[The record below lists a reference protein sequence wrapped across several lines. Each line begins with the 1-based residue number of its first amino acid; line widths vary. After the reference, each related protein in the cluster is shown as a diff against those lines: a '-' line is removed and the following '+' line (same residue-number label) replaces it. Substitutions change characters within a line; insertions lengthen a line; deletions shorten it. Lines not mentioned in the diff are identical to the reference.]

1 MKRRGQSLVLAAVA
15 CLGLALG
22 VLATVQMGRA
32 VHQRI
37 HVQNVADAAAYSV
50 AAAQARAYNFW
61 AFSNR
66 AQITHYNA
74 MMGLQA
80 YASYLS
86 FMPYA
91 LASLSDTVYEASS
104 RTASFACCRALHG
117 WGCGCVPTWGG
128 LRDLF
133 PSLCRVALT
142 ARDVMRSQRRVFERM
157 HNVAETFDP
166 LLAGLRRSVEVAN
179 RTLVP
184 AANAAMFQS
193 AQDFIQQGR
202 RRLVRDMDDRV
213 NAEPVAQGIDFLL
226 DRMNQS
232 AFAATVEP
240 TAMALVPRA
249 NNGEESRRIMTEL
262 ANASRYN
269 ELVTNR
275 RARGLFLALQSTLI
289 EGGSTSGQ
297 TKLISNGRIS
307 NNAANPV
314 PEITANRFDES
325 IAPVGD
331 FLASEDTFDY
341 GLPVWNYLMPFRR
354 TTGDFGTYVVAGSD
368 GRKRKTWAPNP
379 SWRAWCPGTRSYS
392 ISARRGNNYET
403 KESAPAFEGIAP
415 YMRFAARSQA
425 QLDFGQPSVYTFAN
439 KSARH
444 IDRDGESGP
453 ALEFRLDTANRQNVQ
468 FNSRIGAEGGLL
480 GQLTGVNAIARA
492 MTYYH
497 RPGNW
502 AEHPNFFNPFWRA
515 KLAPIGQRFVGNPLA
530 GLLGGQIGNF
540 MADNFMTH

>member
-37 HVQNVADAAAYSV
+37 HVQNVADASAYSV

-91 LASLSDTVYEASS
+91 LASLSDSVYEASS
-104 RTASFACCRALHG
+104 RVVSFSCCLILHG
-117 WGCGCVPTWGG
+117 GYGCCCVITTSGIRDCVPG
-128 LRDLF
+128 LCDA
-133 PSLCRVALT
+133 ALQ
-142 ARDVMRSQRRVFERM
+142 ARDAMEQMRMGFEQM
-157 HNVAETFDP
+157 HEFAQTMDP
-166 LLAGLRRSVEVAN
+166 VLANLRRSVEVAN
-179 RTLVP
+179 RSLVP

-193 AQDFIQQGR
+193 AQDFIGQGR
-202 RRLVRDMDDRV
+202 RRLVRDMDDEV

-226 DRMNQS
+226 DRMNKA
-232 AFAATVEP
+232 AFVATVEP
-240 TAMALVPRA
+240 TAMALAPRA
-249 NNGEESRRIMTEL
+249 NNGEESRRIMAEL

-275 RARGLFLALQSTLI
+275 RARGLFEIDQLGLI
-289 EGGSTSGQ
+289 FGGSTSGQ
-297 TKLISNGRIS
+297 TKLISNGRVS
-307 NNAANPV
+307 NNARNPV
-314 PEITANRFDES
+314 PEITAERFDES

-331 FLASEDTFDY
+331 YLASEDTFRY
-341 GLPVWNYLMPFRR
+341 SVPWWNFLIVFPRS
-354 TTGDFGTYVVAGSD
+354 TGSFGTYVVAGPD
-368 GRKRKTWAPNP
+368 GRKRKTWSPNP
-379 SWRAWCPGTRSYS
+379 SWRACPRGIYRT
-392 ISARRGNNYET
+392 SARRGNNYET
-403 KESAPAFEGIAP
+403 PDDGPAFDGIAP
-415 YMRFAARSQA
+415 YMRFAARAESE
-425 QLDFGQPSVYTFAN
+425 LDFGQPSVYTFAN
-439 KSARH
+439 KAARH

-453 ALEFRLDTANRQNVQ
+453 ALQFRLDTADRQNVT
-468 FNSRIGAEGGLL
+468 FNSRIGAEQGLL

-530 GLLGGQIGNF
+530 GLLGGQIGDF
-540 MADNFMTH
+540 MAENFMTH